1 MRAKT
6 FTGAGRIEVNEE
18 ATKWCA
24 AREGLKPGW
33 QMVPLFPGKPGPVE
47 YHRPVRRNRRGR
59 LRRCVG
65 MTLASSRTC
74 GEI

>member
-24 AREGLKPGW
+24 AREGLSQVGSRWSRFSPENQGQW
-33 QMVPLFPGKPGPVE
+33 SIT
-47 YHRPVRRNRRGR
+47 VRYEETAG
-59 LRRCVG
+59 G
-65 MTLASSRTC
+65 A
-74 GEI
+74 